1 MLMSTTAHIWPLPQH
16 ITIGETIM
24 TVSKNFRFFTDSDSE
39 ILARAA
45 ARYEGFLATN
55 ATDVSNGLQ
64 NCSLAVV
71 DANDRLKMQT
81 SYRYV
86 LSLSGGNCYIQADT
100 IFGAVYGMESLYQL
114 GANGTIPQ
122 DVHVDDFPD
131 YSHRGLMIDTGRRF
145 WPVSLVKNTIDLM
158 SFNKMNVL
166 HLHASDMCRFAVE
179 SKLFP
184 ELTKS
189 LGGVKSGY
197 YTQEDI

>member
-1 MLMSTTAHIWPLPQH
+1 
-16 ITIGETIM
+16 M
-24 TVSKNFRFFTDSDSE
+24 TVSKKFRFFTDSDSE

-71 DANDRLKMQT
+71 DANDQLKMQT
-81 SYRYV
+81 SYR
-86 LSLSGGNCYIQADT
+86 SLSGGNCYIQADT

-131 YSHRGLMIDTGRRF
+131 YLHRGLMIDTGRRF

-158 SFNKMNVL
+158 SFNEMDVL

-184 ELTKS
+184 ELTNS

-197 YTQEDI
+197 YTQKEK